1 MFRAR
6 RIARCRAN
14 SLIVFAD
21 QLLVAEV
28 LIRRIAPVDFTH
40 ALVQIFRERFRQAVG
55 DRFHH
60 DLVVVVMLGFEG
72 VRQRIFFQ
80 TTSDRKS
87 TDVIRFTAQFRRN
100 KVRQAVVG
108 ETDFFRLLAQVMTH
122 VDDVRTRLVTVN
134 LDVVTHAVSREQAH
148 HAARIQGLLSAEF
161 IQHIIGVFEQTF
173 RLFSHHLIFEDARVF
188 PGQRPGHKERRPV
201 DVVAQ
206 RFDAGF
212 NALYAEA
219 VRHRR
224 RVVFPVE
231 GQIVVAGSL

>member
-1 MFRAR
+1 MRLHVQQFPNGGFFGVFRTR

-14 SLIVFAD
+14 PLVVFAD
-21 QLLVAEV
+21 QLLVTEI

-40 ALVQIFRERFRQAVG
+40 ALMQIFCKRFRQTVS

-60 DLVVVVMLGFEG
+60 DLVVVVMLRFESIC
-72 VRQRIFFQ
+72 QRVFFQ

-134 LDVVTHAVSREQAH
+134 LDVVTHAVGRE
-148 HAARIQGLLSAEF
+148 
-161 IQHIIGVFEQTF
+161 
-173 RLFSHHLIFEDARVF
+173 
-188 PGQRPGHKERRPV
+188 
-201 DVVAQ
+201 
-206 RFDAGF
+206 
-212 NALYAEA
+212 
-219 VRHRR
+219 
-224 RVVFPVE
+224 
-231 GQIVVAGSL
+231 